1 MPDQIANYLV
11 SELYIHPLNPRAHHD
26 PAEIAAKAKSLEIVG
41 QIHNLACYRDPE
53 RDGIGVVAG
62 GYRFLGFQQLEEA
75 RPGAVEAMGGIA
87 CKVTDDPL
95 TAEAWAVAENVA
107 QVPLSPAEEI
117 RAYGKMARHGNSH
130 AMIATAFCT
139 TEAHVKR
146 RLKLADLPEPALDA
160 LAAGEISL
168 GVAQALTTADSE
180 ASTVAVLEVIKGKR
194 YGEQEVR
201 RMLHRDEVS
210 ATDRRAVFVGLEDYE
225 AWDGPLTS
233 DLFSDETWLG
243 DEALLNRM
251 VAAKLE
257 IRQREAQEEGWAFV
271 WTTAEVSPWSDAQMK
286 GVEQIEPEP
295 LNLPEADEAEY
306 EELAAKMYWELT
318 PEQKDRYRE
327 LEARTRGSFDE
338 AQMAGLGIMLYINH
352 AGELA
357 RIEGLRDKSAPVAPA
372 ADDAG
377 DDSATAPAKPEPELS
392 EAVKSDLRA
401 IALRARQTAML
412 TRNELALDLLAFQ
425 LSLRP
430 GWGKAFGLDTT
441 LPHAKPEITDGLA
454 ESERLKAPAG
464 SDDMTAKAFLAFQS
478 QGKKHRNEQLTHALA
493 RLLSPGRESLAHH
506 LNAVTEVDARAIW
519 TPTAKNFFGRVRGPH
534 LDGIVDALLHDA
546 DADRLDAFRKMKVK
560 DKAKELDG
568 LFNDAS
574 VREAWGLS
582 RDQVARLDAWL
593 PEIIAEATARKAAD
607 GEAA

>member
-271 WTTAEVSPWSDAQMK
+271 WTTAEVSPWSDGRMK
-286 GVEQIEPEP
+286 TMNITEPTPVE
-295 LNLPEADEAEY
+295 LPEADLAEY
-306 EELAAKMYWELT
+306 DELRAKGYWELT
-318 PEQKDRYRE
+318 EEQQDRLDE
-327 LEARTRGSFDE
+327 LTNRTRGSFDE
-338 AQMAGLGIMLYINH
+338 AQMAGLGLLLYVNH
-352 AGELA
+352 AGELV
-357 RIEGLRDKSAPVAPA
+357 RIEGLRDKSAPVAST

-377 DDSATAPAKPEPELS
+377 DDTAPAKPEPELS

-412 TRNELALDLLAFQ
+412 PKTELALDLLAFQ
-425 LSLRP
+425 LSTRLN
-430 GWGKAFGLDTT
+430 WGKAFGIDTT
-441 LPHAKPEITDGLA
+441 TPHALPAIADGLA
-454 ESERLKAPAG
+454 ESERLKAPE
-464 SDDMTAKAFLAFQS
+464 STDDMTAKAFLAFQAM
-478 QGKKHRNEQLTHALA
+478 GKKHRNEQLTHALA

-506 LNAVTEVDARAIW
+506 LNALTEVDARAIW
-519 TPTAKNFFGRVRGPH
+519 TPTAKNFFGRVRGPY
-534 LDGIVDALLHDA
+534 LDKIADALLHDA
-546 DADRLDAFRKMKVK
+546 DADRLAAFHAMKVK
-560 DKAKELDG
+560 HKARELDG

-582 RDQVARLDAWL
+582 REQAARLDAWL
-593 PEIIAEATARKAAD
+593 PEIIAEATARVAAN